1 MLKEKGVT
9 MQWFSPLEYIQI
21 DIASQFGLND
31 KPFDERIAWVNNNET
46 ILESLES
53 QAKKKTRYRYIAAV
67 MAYREVQAGLPTG
80 HRVGFDASASGP
92 QIMAAVMRDPV
103 GARNTSLIGSIL
115 NDVYKKVTE
124 AMNTLLKA
132 TKVYDRGEIKGVLMP
147 VLYGSKK
154 KPKIAFGEDT
164 PEYCAFQ
171 DAKEM
176 VCPGA
181 AYLMPILNNSWNA
194 YATEHAWNLPDGFEA
209 RVKVDQVF
217 ETDIEVDELDH
228 LRFAFQYTEIHGTET
243 GLANIANTIQSL
255 DGYIC
260 RELTRRCDY
269 NKPQFQRVLTLLK
282 KRAAERYLNDVELN
296 SIQKIW
302 RDQNIISLVDL
313 EELQWSNISFFDFN
327 YCEQLIAIV
336 ERCLSRPSFHVISIH
351 KALWM

>member
-1 MLKEKGVT
+1 
-9 MQWFSPLEYIQI
+9 
-21 DIASQFGLND
+21 
-31 KPFDERIAWVNNNET
+31 
-46 ILESLES
+46 
-53 QAKKKTRYRYIAAV
+53 
-67 MAYREVQAGLPTG
+67 
-80 HRVGFDASASGP
+80 
-92 QIMAAVMRDPV
+92 MAAVMRDPI

-115 NDVYKKVTE
+115 NDVYKKVT
-124 AMNTLLKA
+124 ATMNTLLNA
-132 TKVYDRGEIKGVLMP
+132 TKVYDRGEIKKVLMP
-147 VLYGSKK
+147 VLYGSKA

-171 DAKEM
+171 EAKEI

-194 YATEHAWNLPDGFEA
+194 YATEHSWNLPDGFEA
-209 RVKVDQVF
+209 RVKVDQVL

-228 LRFAFQYTEIHGTET
+228 LRFAFQYTEIQGTET
-243 GLANIANTIQSL
+243 GLANIANTIQAL

-269 NKPQFQRVLTLLK
+269 NKPQFQRVLSLLK

-302 RDQNIISLVDL
+302 RDQNIVSIVDL

-351 KALWM
+351 KSLWM